1 MFSEVGKGTGRP
13 QIGAPARVMMLIDD
27 APWKASKVAPARAIM
42 LAGRAHAHDAGQ
54 GGNGRRIRE
63 TGGGGGGRAR
73 APPFA
78 PSPLCAPFPAP
89 RPMNE

>member
-63 TGGGGGGRAR
+63 TGGGGGRAGAR
-73 APPFA
+73 APLR
-78 PSPLCAPFPAP
+78 PLPPLRAFPCP
-89 RPMNE
+89 PPNE